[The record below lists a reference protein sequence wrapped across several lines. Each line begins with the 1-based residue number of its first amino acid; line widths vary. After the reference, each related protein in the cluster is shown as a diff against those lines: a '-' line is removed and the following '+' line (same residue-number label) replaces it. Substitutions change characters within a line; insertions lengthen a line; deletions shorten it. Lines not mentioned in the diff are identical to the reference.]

1 MAEPIPQGTMIVKDP
16 WEEAFA
22 SYRQALIDLDGD
34 GVPDVAV
41 PTGRPPQAFDPD
53 GKPRVPA
60 SDSSNPY
67 PFPVGAYPPNPT
79 MLDQAVNNPGSVIM
93 GGIQRTMSGLSA
105 AADAMGPTG
114 MPISM
119 LGRMGMAA
127 VRTPGAALGRGPS
140 PQFQV
145 DKLRDE
151 IRTMPS
157 LPERAFPQPMDG
169 NVNRMLETLRQQRQ
183 VMVDDLPE
191 VQRRA
196 QEAAQQGLAEY
207 TNRLLALQNGPPAL
221 TYTPNARFEAVL
233 GGMNSQRG
241 GAVRPEANPYGAG
254 GVAQREAAAA
264 ERGRFRMERNARAAD
279 ELASPTNQRINR
291 DLAIDQTAQNVLGNV
306 GRAAGAADDAIAQL
320 PRGAYER
327 ALANE
332 PTLQILAQNYGMT
345 IDDIVAALARRGY
358 AVPPNARFNAN
369 VMQQYQSGRSGA
381 LPMTAEEKSFRDAMH
396 RRNRRPEGG
405 QRATGDAF

>member
-1 MAEPIPQGTMIVKDP
+1 
-16 WEEAFA
+16 
-22 SYRQALIDLDGD
+22 
-34 GVPDVAV
+34 
-41 PTGRPPQAFDPD
+41 
-53 GKPRVPA
+53 
-60 SDSSNPY
+60 
-67 PFPVGAYPPNPT
+67 
-79 MLDQAVNNPGSVIM
+79 
-93 GGIQRTMSGLSA
+93 
-105 AADAMGPTG
+105 
-114 MPISM
+114 
-119 LGRMGMAA
+119 
-127 VRTPGAALGRGPS
+127 
-140 PQFQV
+140 
-145 DKLRDE
+145 
-151 IRTMPS
+151 
-157 LPERAFPQPMDG
+157 
-169 NVNRMLETLRQQRQ
+169 
-183 VMVDDLPE
+183 
-191 VQRRA
+191 
-196 QEAAQQGLAEY
+196 
-207 TNRLLALQNGPPAL
+207 
-221 TYTPNARFEAVL
+221 
-233 GGMNSQRG
+233 
-241 GAVRPEANPYGAG
+241 
-254 GVAQREAAAA
+254 
-264 ERGRFRMERNARAAD
+264 MERNARAAD